1 MWNTACPP
9 RWQREGIPVTSLG
22 RVYSYWTGKLRLNKC
37 CKFGNPRNMVWLFCR
52 YLYMFG
58 YIITSFF
65 RVLPLKNRHFHT
77 GYFAQTLIFLM
88 RRSPIQRARGIQC
101 LKRNSHTNYSDYPWM
116 FKSQA
121 HQLFVLSSPCSN
133 EHQFKEQ
140 GSAFMVLY
148 DWNTSATQCQKCG
161 IGLHVMM
168 SQVSTPLWQ
177 GMITSSISQYQY
189 LPQKAFCA

>member
-1 MWNTACPP
+1 MLRCEVSNGKMYSGCIDIMVESRTRWVTDVRYFHKNILQTISVWNTACPP

-22 RVYSYWTGKLRLNKC
+22 RVYSNWTGKLRLNKC

-65 RVLPLKNRHFHT
+65 RVLPLKHRHFHT

-121 HQLFVLSSPCSN
+121 HQLFV
-133 EHQFKEQ
+133 
-140 GSAFMVLY
+140 
-148 DWNTSATQCQKCG
+148 
-161 IGLHVMM
+161 
-168 SQVSTPLWQ
+168 
-177 GMITSSISQYQY
+177 
-189 LPQKAFCA
+189 

>member
-121 HQLFVLSSPCSN
+121 HQLFISRRLV
-133 EHQFKEQ
+133 QT
-140 GSAFMVLY
+140 
-148 DWNTSATQCQKCG
+148 NTSSKSKAPHLWSFMIG
-161 IGLHVMM
+161 IHLPHSARNVGLVSM
-168 SQVSTPLWQ
+168 SWCHK
-177 GMITSSISQYQY
+177 YQ
-189 LPQKAFCA
+189 LRFDKAW